1 MLQYKYLPA
10 SSGRASTPRQG
21 DFCVMQTTTAKK
33 PFYYGWVVVLGCS
46 IVIGASTGLITN
58 CAGIFI
64 KPVTE
69 SLNVSRGAFTL
80 YNTMSSIASICTIM
94 LWGELFRRYPAR
106 KLMLLGSL
114 ILSACI
120 FGYSFATKLW
130 HFYVIGALYGCF
142 STTTAGLGIATVINN
157 WFLSRKALATGLAWA
172 GCGVSAAI
180 MTPIATRVVELY
192 GWRMG
197 YRLMAGTGLFLY
209 LTAILFFIRESP
221 AQRGLLPLGAE
232 QSAEGL
238 KTWQPTGLTRAQTV
252 KTPAYWAF
260 TLGLTLVS
268 FIGMG
273 MTPHIIA
280 YLTDIGYSSSTASSV
295 QAAVM
300 WALVL
305 AEVVLGA
312 VFDRVGPVYT
322 SLLTGLSLLL
332 SVLLLLFTG
341 SSPLMPWLFAFVY
354 GFGYATLSVPIA
366 YLVGENFG
374 TREFSA
380 VYSLCTMPSGI
391 GGALGSP
398 FSGMVFDTTGGYLTV
413 WLIYLALSVVCTL
426 ALTFAAARCAREGYK
441 YR

>member
-1 MLQYKYLPA
+1 MQEKL
-10 SSGRASTPRQG
+10 SSPKTGRPKL
-21 DFCVMQTTTAKK
+21 F
-33 PFYYGWVVVLGCS
+33 YGWIVVLGCALMMGTS
-46 IVIGASTGLITN
+46 IGLFVN
-58 CAGIFI
+58 CNGIFI
-64 KPVTE
+64 KPVCEDLGFT
-69 SLNVSRGAFTL
+69 RGAFTL
-80 YNTMSSIASICTIM
+80 YASIASFVGMFMQVVYGNLYQKYPM
-94 LWGELFRRYPAR
+94 LPFSRV
-106 KLMLLGSL
+106 S
-114 ILSACI
+114 I
-120 FGYSFATKLW
+120 FVVCSCVLGYSFATKLW

-280 YLTDIGYSSSTASSV
+280 YLTDIGYSSATASSV

-332 SVLLLLFTG
+332 SVLLLLFAG

>member
-1 MLQYKYLPA
+1 
-10 SSGRASTPRQG
+10 
-21 DFCVMQTTTAKK
+21 MQTTQAKK
-33 PFYYGWVVVLGCS
+33 PLYYGWVVVLGCA
-46 IVIGASTGLITN
+46 IIIGASTGLITN

-69 SLNVSRGAFTL
+69 SLGISRGAFTL
-80 YNTMSSIASICTIM
+80 YNTMSSAASICTVM

-106 KLMLLGSL
+106 RLMLMGSL

-120 FGYSFATKLW
+120 CGYSFATKLW
-130 HFYVIGALYGCF
+130 HFYLIGAIYGCF
-142 STTTAGLGIATVINN
+142 STTTAGLGIATIINN

-197 YRLMAGTGLFLY
+197 YRLMAGTGLLLY
-209 LTAILFFIRESP
+209 LIAIVFFIRESP
-221 AQRGLLPLGAE
+221 AQRGLVPLGAQE
-232 QSAEGL
+232 QTEGL
-238 KTWQPTGLTRAQTV
+238 AVWQPTGLTRAQTV
-252 KTPAYWAF
+252 KTPSYWLF

-280 YLTDIGYSSSTASSV
+280 CLTDIGYSASTASSV
-295 QAAVM
+295 QSALM
-300 WALVL
+300 WSLVL

-322 SLLTGLSLLL
+322 SLLTGLSLLF
-332 SVLLLLFTG
+332 SVALLLFAG
-341 SSPLMPWLFAFVY
+341 ASPLMPWLFAFVF

-380 VYSLCTMPSGI
+380 VYSICTMPSGI

-398 FSGMVFDTTGGYLTV
+398 FSGMLFDKTGSYFSVF
-413 WLIYLALSVVCTL
+413 LIYLVLSVVCTL
-426 ALTFAAARCAREGYK
+426 ALTASARRSVKAGYK
-441 YR
+441 NQ

>member
-1 MLQYKYLPA
+1 
-10 SSGRASTPRQG
+10 
-21 DFCVMQTTTAKK
+21 MQTTKAKK
-33 PFYYGWVVVLGCS
+33 PLYYGWVVVLGCS

-69 SLNVSRGAFTL
+69 SLNVTRGAFTL
-80 YNTMSSIASICTIM
+80 YNTMSSIASICTVM
-94 LWGELFRRYPAR
+94 LWGELFRRFPAR
-106 KLMLLGSL
+106 RLMLLGSL
-114 ILSACI
+114 VLSACI

-130 HFYVIGALYGCF
+130 HFYVIGALYGCYTYIYF
-142 STTTAGLGIATVINN
+142 ATVINN
-157 WFLSRKALATGLAWA
+157 WFLARKGLATGAGLGRLRRLGRHHDPHRHPRGRALRLAH
-172 GCGVSAAI
+172 
-180 MTPIATRVVELY
+180 
-192 GWRMG
+192 
-197 YRLMAGTGLFLY
+197 GLPPHGGHG
-209 LTAILFFIRESP
+209 A
-221 AQRGLLPLGAE
+221 LPLPDSHPLFYPGEPGAARPFCRSGAE

-280 YLTDIGYSSSTASSV
+280 YLTDIGYSSATASSV

-322 SLLTGLSLLL
+322 SLLTGLSLLF
-332 SVLLLLFTG
+332 SVLLLLFAG
-341 SSPLMPWLFAFVY
+341 SSPIMPWLFAFVY

-380 VYSLCTMPSGI
+380 VYSLCNHALRHRRRAGLPLFGHGVRHDRRLYRGMAHLPCSVCGLHA
-391 GGALGSP
+391 GADL
-398 FSGMVFDTTGGYLTV
+398 L
-413 WLIYLALSVVCTL
+413 
-426 ALTFAAARCAREGYK
+426 AARCAREGYK